1 MKKILALILVLLIAL
16 CASAPLLSMAEAS
29 ANAPP
34 ETGQAVILEPT
45 EAPIVETATEEA
57 QETDPGGGVGFL
69 NWSILATYAG
79 TLAFVLAV
87 TQFTKG
93 LALIDRIPTQIWS
106 WIVAM
111 IGMYLGYYFTG
122 QLSVDTAALI
132 PINAI
137 LVALA
142 ANGGFEALSR
152 LFKTA

>member
-1 MKKILALILVLLIAL
+1 MKKTLALLLVLLIAL
-16 CASAPLLSMAEAS
+16 CISVPLFTAAEVPVA
-29 ANAPP
+29 APP
-34 ETGQAVILEPT
+34 DTVEAVVLEPT
-45 EAPIVETATEEA
+45 DAPMVATATTDA
-57 QETDPGGGVGFL
+57 QETDPGGVVGFL
-69 NWSILATYAG
+69 SWSILATYAG
-79 TLAFVLAV
+79 ALAFVLAV

-93 LALIDRIPTQIWS
+93 LALIDRMPTQIWS

-122 QLSVDTAALI
+122 QLSADTAALI

-152 LFKTA
+152 LFKTT